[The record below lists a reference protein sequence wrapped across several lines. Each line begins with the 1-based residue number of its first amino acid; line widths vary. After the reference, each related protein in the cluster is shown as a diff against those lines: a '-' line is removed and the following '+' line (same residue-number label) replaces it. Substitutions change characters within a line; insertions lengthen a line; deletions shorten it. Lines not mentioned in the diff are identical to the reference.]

1 MTRELEFVTVG
12 NPGNPDAPGDDSGE
26 RYGSVGY
33 TYRIGK
39 YEVTYGQYL
48 EFLNAKAKSDPTGLY
63 DPSMT
68 FDKIANGI
76 ARSGSNG
83 SYSYSLLTDASA
95 DLPVSFVNFTDAA
108 RYTNWINNGKGN
120 SSTEEGSYTITTARL
135 KGAVRK
141 DGVITYMA
149 KGKLDLQA
157 GDQIA
162 VTGLKGIG
170 FAGRSSIKDV
180 KFNDGN
186 TFFSAANDFPD
197 AVATGSGKV
206 VAVSASHSADAKV
219 WIPSEDEWAKAAYY
233 NPSLNNGTGGYYT
246 WATQSDEYPGNS
258 VGTLPNQANIP
269 SYVDLRFANTPLNP
283 NISPSVGPNLLT
295 AVGAFTSSP
304 SYYGT
309 FDQDGNVTEWT
320 ETIYDKSALFG
331 NWNRSVNATRSKHGA
346 MYYSGT
352 PGSSRRDDGLMPNDI
367 GYATGFRLAAAPI
380 SASTS
385 LVSSTT
391 NVVTSDSNAHA
402 DHDHAL
408 ASGTDQADSV
418 SPSSVKTKT
427 SGQAV
432 FGGPISA
439 AQEIWPTVYP
449 ASGTARVVLNPEQTA
464 LSYKFRIIGLD
475 FGELAG
481 IGPTTKATGDDVNG
495 MHIHHAPA
503 GQVGDPAIGLI
514 NPYQDKNIRFRYNPK
529 TKYWTIT
536 GRWTEE
542 DPSVVSFDDNLKNH
556 LFQGLD
562 YLNIHN
568 EDVALGVI
576 RSQFYP
582 LNDAAKAGYATS
594 ASSSLQSSTSASLEA
609 PIKTPECTA
618 SHCCDDGDGLV
629 QDSLKGIDR
638 LTGGKGVDHFR
649 YNLGSDSSTKTAH
662 RDIIIDFDPL
672 EDRIDLRD
680 LDADRTQPGIQ
691 SFVFSGSESF
701 TDSGPGQ
708 LCYSK
713 GVLEA
718 DLNGDSRPD
727 FALKLA
733 GAPLLTADNFL
744 L

>member
-1 MTRELEFVTVG
+1 MARDLEFVTVG
-12 NPGNPDAPGDDSGE
+12 NPGNLDAPADASGA
-26 RYGSVGY
+26 RYGGVDY
-33 TYRIGK
+33 TYRIAK

-68 FDKIANGI
+68 SDKIANGI

-83 SYSYSLLTDASA
+83 SYSYSLLSDASA
-95 DLPVSFVNFTDAA
+95 DLPVTFVNFTDAA

-120 SSTEEGSYTITTARL
+120 SSTEEGAYTITTAPL

-170 FAGRSSIKDV
+170 FAGRSVIKDV
-180 KFNDGN
+180 KFKDGF
-186 TFFSAANDFPD
+186 TVFSSANDYPD
-197 AVATGSGKV
+197 AVATGRGKV
-206 VAVSASHSADAKV
+206 VAVAASRSEDARV

-233 NPSLNNGTGGYYT
+233 NPNLNDGTGGYYT
-246 WATQSDEYPGNS
+246 WATQSNDYPGNS
-258 VGTLPNQANIP
+258 IGALPNQANIP
-269 SYVDLRFANTPLNP
+269 NYVDIRFANTPLNP
-283 NISPSVGPNLLT
+283 FISPAFGPNLLT

-367 GYATGFRLAAAPI
+367 GYGTGFRLAAAPI
-380 SASTS
+380 SASTA
-385 LVSSTT
+385 LISSTT
-391 NVVTSDSNAHA
+391 NVVKSESNAHTG
-402 DHDHAL
+402 HNHSS
-408 ASGTDQADSV
+408 ASGSNQGDSG
-418 SPSSVKTKT
+418 STSSGTTKI
-427 SGQAV
+427 SGRAV

-495 MHIHHAPA
+495 VHIHHAPA
-503 GQVGDPAIGLI
+503 GQVGDPALGLI
-514 NPYQDKNIRFRYNPK
+514 TPNQDRDLRIRYNPK
-529 TKYWTIT
+529 TKYWTLT
-536 GRWTEE
+536 GRWTKK
-542 DPSVVSFDDNLKNH
+542 DPSVVSFEDNLKDH
-556 LFQGLD
+556 LFQGLN

-576 RSQFYP
+576 RSQFNP
-582 LNDAAKAGYATS
+582 LNDVAKAGYAAS
-594 ASSSLQSSTSASLEA
+594 VSSSLQSSASASLEA
-609 PIKTPECTA
+609 PIKTPECTE

-638 LTGGKGVDHFR
+638 LTGGKGIDHFR
-649 YNLGSDSSTKTAH
+649 YNLGSDSSTKIAH

-680 LDADRTQPGIQ
+680 LDADRTRPGIQ

-701 TDSGPGQ
+701 ADSGPGH

-733 GAPLLTADNFL
+733 GAPVLTADNFL